1 VSEQSTTQI
10 QTNIAELRQL
20 IDRVGGTVDR
30 QQQTMIGSRIDF
42 DKQTA
47 VNTADELSRLLIY
60 VRRNIEDLERR
71 VKLQEKE
78 HIQLKAIQ
86 DIGAAINS
94 SLDLEEVLSFV
105 MDAIIRLTQAER
117 AILLLRE
124 EDSGE
129 LKVQLARNMDKE
141 SIEKSASFEISRS
154 IVQSV
159 AESGEAVATM
169 NAQSD
174 PRFAAQESIISYNLR
189 SILCVP
195 LKNKD
200 TVIGVVYADNRVAA
214 GIFSDADR
222 DMLAA
227 FANQAA
233 VAIENARLFREI
245 RNHLAEIM
253 EMKALMDNVFASI
266 ASGVIT
272 IDRNDRIELYNRA
285 AEQILGMNANSM
297 ISELYNICLDALGL
311 PVSPLVET
319 VKLNGDIHSTEM
331 DIAVGSPQD
340 GTTLHLTFSPLRGE
354 TDSET
359 LGVAM
364 VLNDIS
370 EKKRLESVRRYLPPA
385 LVDQVRDLDAAQ
397 RPQRRVMSV
406 LFADVRGFSMYSENL
421 DPEELIQ
428 VINGYFT
435 EAVRAITHY
444 QGLTD
449 KFMGDAVMALYNTP
463 LNPQENHTERAVR
476 TAWMVK
482 QRMDSYIQ
490 TLPENRH
497 LYFGV
502 GIHTGEAV
510 VGNVG
515 SDLRKDYSAI
525 GDAVNL
531 AKRVQEIAKPKQIL
545 LSKDAYQRVK
555 DLVIVD
561 ELPLM
566 QVKGRQAYEHI
577 YELVGLRG

>member
-1 VSEQSTTQI
+1 MSEQSTTQI

-30 QQQTMIGSRIDF
+30 QQQTMIGSRVDF

-47 VNTADELSRLLIY
+47 VNAADELSRLLIY

-124 EDSGE
+124 EESGD

-141 SIEKSASFEISRS
+141 SIEKSAAFEISRS

-272 IDRNDRIELYNRA
+272 IDKDDRIELYNRA

-297 ISELYNICLDALGL
+297 VSELYHTCLDALGL

-340 GTTLHLTFSPLRGE
+340 GTTLHLTLSPLRGE

-406 LFADVRGFSMYSENL
+406 LFADVRGFSTYSENL

-463 LNPQENHTERAVR
+463 LNPQENPTERAVR

-482 QRMDSYIQ
+482 QRMESYIQ

-545 LSKDAYQRVK
+545 LSKDAYQQVK
-555 DLVIVD
+555 ELVIVD
-561 ELPLM
+561 ELPPT